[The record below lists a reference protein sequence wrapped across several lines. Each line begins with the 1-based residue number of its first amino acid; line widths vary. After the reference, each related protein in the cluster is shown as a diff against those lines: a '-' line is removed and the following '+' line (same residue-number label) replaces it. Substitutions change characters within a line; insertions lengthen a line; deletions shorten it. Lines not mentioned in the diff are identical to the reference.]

1 MEISE
6 EYQNCK
12 IVQIYVFAKKK
23 ILNIIRE
30 RDSAIRD

>member
-6 EYQNCK
+6 ENKNCK

-23 ILNIIRE
+23 ILNIFRE
-30 RDSAIRD
+30 RDSTIRD